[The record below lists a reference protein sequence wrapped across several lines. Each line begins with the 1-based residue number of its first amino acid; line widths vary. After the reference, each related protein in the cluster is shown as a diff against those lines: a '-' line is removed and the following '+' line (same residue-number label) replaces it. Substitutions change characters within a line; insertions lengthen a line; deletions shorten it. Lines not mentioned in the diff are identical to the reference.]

1 MKKCFL
7 RFAAV
12 VWLMTMFAGVAT
24 ANNDFLEQTQ
34 NYSVTPKGN
43 GVLHFKIPIWSY
55 GRVNNYR
62 LGIQSHVWYSSTYNA
77 KPNNDVTHFFY
88 FRSTDRQNTDNPD
101 VNSTA
106 DVDLRANSGT
116 IKITRTAG
124 GGTVQ
129 INSGSGN
136 KSLTLPAQKS
146 MDGSFK
152 RVVYLEFDWYLP
164 ENLIS
169 QKFYVGV
176 DARIFKYSA
185 DDTNNDNIYKRIWVA
200 VPDRMDGSDQLMAP
214 ELQSPYLY
222 YMDDNGTPIRDGK
235 AAIPYVVYQTPK
247 SYTTSIS
254 ATPVQVTNRAG
265 AIVVS
270 TTDSIQTGFQATF
283 TLQPNAD
290 VTTTTTRSTNRIDI
304 PAFHRIYNFTAIEQ
318 KDDMDSYNGRNVLMW
333 TLRSPQVTD
342 LMSTDYFEIQR
353 ATKSDYSD
361 AITIALEPMES
372 GKGNYSFIDDTRSAD
387 AQGVVHDTTTTYREL
402 KWNDYLLSSE
412 DGDPLCDMDLKLVAK
427 SQVLPASPIY
437 YRVRRASTAAWE
449 WNHPFAQATTL
460 NRHSFLAP
468 LAATQADYTK
478 DADFENNH
486 KVHFRVRIDN
496 AQIMDQGAVTPQN
509 CELIPTFK
517 TTRSIPDS
525 ITMTFRIDEN
535 TSSQV
540 ADISIRIPN
549 SPYGKPLNRGDN
561 VLTLPVNGV
570 NYQIWIVIKSTTM
583 SHNGYDHDFS
593 LANFTFDSD
602 HAAELDGAVFETF
615 CKSRGVFGGRYD
627 IFETGYRLM
636 PGTGASHRMKQAQQ
650 RWAAVRDT
658 IFRQMVDSM
667 QRTVNPVAGA
677 GRCMWDRGAQL
688 ILMRTLQE
696 TGTTVELNVP
706 QDSIRR
712 NDDGSWTAHITDVAN
727 MACTNY
733 SYQVRIDPSA
743 SSIRFQSPNSLQPV
757 AINGPSLYFNEAAS
771 ITSFT
776 ASKGD
781 AQRERKSGVM
791 LQWIP
796 SSAAVDEYV
805 LMRIPK
811 GSTNAA
817 DTLYRGLD
825 NSYFDVAAAP
835 GKHYEYTVVTRYE
848 CKRQRTDHSATAE
861 GWRTPYGEISGA
873 VRQTDNSGMAG
884 VTVTLAANGQ
894 TIQTVTTKADGVFL
908 FDSLTYG
915 NGTQY
920 TVTPTSQ
927 YGTFSFNN
935 TSSAVATVTLAA
947 DKCVQQGIDFVN
959 TSSVRLSGRVLFQK
973 STIPVSGVCFILN
986 GDTVRRGGSP
996 YTSGID
1002 GNFELT
1008 IPKSMPCRLRVAKA
1022 GHTFANDGWL
1032 VVTGIDTTF
1041 SLVKALDGVRFY
1053 DRTKVRLVGRVAGGL
1068 DQQALPP
1075 ALGFGK
1081 NNLGDNL
1088 QLVLQLDGDNTAHI
1102 VHNPDDLTQ
1111 DTLHFTV
1118 DSTLAIY
1125 EQKRIIIR
1133 PNIRTGEYAVDL
1145 FPVKYKVVQATAT
1158 GYATLLDVQAGMPS
1172 FDLTNAP
1179 LSVFNADS
1187 LGRHATYNA
1196 RFDRIYRNPMQVGLQ
1211 QLMYG
1216 MVQDG
1221 MGEENIGVSS
1231 IINQSRTIK
1240 LYRKDSTGA
1249 INYLFGHP
1257 IFQQGR
1263 TYQFRV
1269 GAYEDYYYNNN
1280 RYNTRDRVRLSGGT
1294 LKVYNGFKAGNNT
1307 ATAQYPLDEKG
1318 EAMISVEVDNINLQA
1333 TGTQAL
1339 RTLDLAVEREGNTT
1353 DISAVRGFVTGNNI
1367 ESGDI
1372 RAVDADIKIL
1382 DILRDPPGSGSSC
1395 YLEKGATYKS
1405 NNTWSIAVK
1414 FGVNIE
1420 SQIGTA
1426 FDQMVGVI
1434 AVTSFTGISTE
1445 AGKTHNVNL
1454 PLIGSGKYSR
1464 TVSYTYTTSEKIS
1477 TSSSPS
1483 FIGDQGD
1490 VFVGHMNEVLYGSVR
1505 AVRVIDD
1512 STFLLRQPAFQ
1523 AGYIKEVAAAHDS
1536 NGNLYHFVI
1545 AKELAL
1551 GSRMGTQ
1558 FAYTQK
1564 HIANTLIPKLINE
1577 RNALLIDA
1585 PDSVTAQST
1594 ANRLGKAVYWNQAES
1609 DDTKGLKG
1617 NYKQIVPKNVPDYS
1631 EVDKVEALN
1640 NIIVKW
1646 VSILAANE
1654 RDKVMA
1660 FQSGKKVGTFSVS
1673 GGTSREY
1680 SETYSADWTGGGNF
1694 SFGLNLSSIGSF
1706 FSGGGSAIATG
1717 ATAVSP
1723 YATALSNLTNS
1734 SQFTNHA
1741 ANQFNDL
1748 KVAGKAVGVQWETK
1762 FKRVAEASFDGT
1774 FSGKNQTISRK
1785 MGFTIAPDNFGN
1797 TTVSVYRSSIDSIF
1811 DKSVM
1816 DLVHSK
1822 ILPDPDMDNKYGSFV
1837 FFQEGGV
1844 SHCPYE
1850 GEVRT
1855 QWYYPGQFVLGNAT
1869 VPIENPKMTLDRY
1882 SISNVPAEQ
1891 AAVFRLTLV
1900 NDNTNT
1906 SGMAARGQYLSLSVE
1921 PQTNPNGAIIL
1932 IDGEPLTSASTLTF
1946 FCEPGVPIVKTVQVR
1961 RGIVDDYEDLTLRF
1975 ASTTCASIG
1984 VLTKLSVHFIPESSP
1999 VNIAYPRDKWV
2010 MNTLSARDSVG
2021 YYLPVTIDGFNIHHK
2036 NFDHIE
2042 FQYKLSTEN
2051 NEAWVTACSFYADDE
2066 LYNAA
2071 TGNKA
2076 KIINGRIEPFR
2087 FYGER
2092 DPKELNYDLRAVSF
2106 CRYGSGFVTKS
2117 SPVIS
2122 GTKDTR
2128 PPVLFGKASPANGIL
2143 TLKDNISMRFSEP
2156 IAGNWLDED
2165 NNFQILGVTN
2175 TTGITQTTSL
2185 YFDGENG
2192 HYARTK
2198 VERELA
2204 ITDLSID
2211 MLIKPASKN
2220 REMTLFSH
2228 GDAEYNFAFSLTAD
2242 NRLKL
2247 TVTDAG
2253 EVSETL
2259 LSKKMGEL
2267 SSTDFTRVIMVYDS
2281 QNETV
2286 RFYAGTQDITDKP
2299 STRWM
2304 LQNDASIFRVG
2315 ATIDSTTL
2323 FHGNMM
2329 ETRIW
2334 TKPLTPAEISN
2345 THLRH
2350 LTGYEYGLANYYPM
2364 NENKGEELSDLATG
2378 ATLFAKGLSWTRPQ
2392 GISLATNGDAV
2403 QLQPTY
2409 FARSEAEDYTL
2420 LFWFRSD
2427 NSMRDTVSLFG
2438 TSVNDSTTLEIAL
2451 HNGEIQ
2457 FRAGTVDVETAAD
2470 LTDGNW
2476 HYCALVISKTFNN
2489 GSLAIDGKK
2498 LLLFPALETGALSGT
2513 KVWMAKGL
2521 RGHIDEV
2528 CLFEQP
2534 MPSELVREFYQ
2545 QSPNGEEMGLINL
2558 LSFSELKRNAANV
2571 MELVFSPNNRRV
2583 FRDANGNVVQ
2593 KVQPLIVGDLSA
2605 QADKRNSAP
2614 IRDRGQLT
2622 RLPFTWNYQL
2632 SDLMINIKAQPR
2644 EINKR
2649 TMYLTVR
2656 DVEDINGN
2664 RLPSPVMWT
2673 VYADLNSVV
2682 WNARSHQEKLADNE
2696 QTHRFTMTITNT
2708 TGITRQF
2715 TIENLP
2721 RWLTVSPAQ
2730 GTLNAEEQ
2738 KTITFTIKAAELKI
2752 GTHHHMVY
2760 LTDDQGL
2767 TESLLLEVIKE
2778 TEPPYTNVDLNKY
2791 PTNMSLC
2798 GRVLLTSNDKR
2809 QTTIN
2814 TDPED
2819 YVYAIYNNECIGVAH
2834 PMADNQLKANDI
2846 FLTIHGNDHMER
2858 KTIRFQLW
2866 KASTGKVYNLTPDR
2880 TIHYA
2885 HGAVLGCGND
2895 EPVILTAGGSEMQTI
2910 ALKRGWNWIST
2921 YLKTS
2926 EALRQV
2932 ITAENPWTE
2941 GDIIKNPSGRSFCT
2955 YSRVED
2961 DFVGPLKKLDY
2972 RQMYMVYTATDNS
2985 MHIFGDKLSEDSL
2998 RITVQGGGK
3007 WNALPC
3013 LLDQVTILNEA
3024 LSDYYGHASVGDLIK
3039 AHNRFAVFS
3048 SDNRWVGDLTALTPG
3063 EGYLFRRMGE
3073 GPVTFRF
3080 FRSENPAP
3088 ARANTNANAD
3098 AATNMTMIAR
3108 IEAGDAKM
3116 ENTTLYAYIGSDLVG
3131 VAEPFTSP
3139 EGRPGGVP
3147 LYFLTISSDAIG
3159 STLRFELAD
3168 GTVLTPSPCGEGRGE
3183 VLSYDADAHYGS
3195 LTSPVVLTTNDELLT
3210 TKVFENGHIYII
3222 RGGERYDMTG
3232 KRIVNKSSNHK

>member
-1 MKKCFL
+1 MAAEANVDFENENNFDAYSAGNGKIHVKVLLFSERGYDHNAGRGNNQNLGNNPDPTRDATGSRMYTDKKNGDRTIQL
-7 RFAAV
+7 YYWADNYYNNTGASNKHHWPKDKGV
-12 VWLMTMFAGVAT
+12 VWVQLWGGVVECT
-24 ANNDFLEQTQ
+24 NTYD
-34 NYSVTPKGN
+34 
-43 GVLHFKIPIWSY
+43 
-55 GRVNNYR
+55 
-62 LGIQSHVWYSSTYNA
+62 GIKRTV
-77 KPNNDVTHFFY
+77 V
-88 FRSTDRQNTDNPD
+88 
-101 VNSTA
+101 A
-106 DVDLRANSGT
+106 D
-116 IKITRTAG
+116 
-124 GGTVQ
+124 GTVQ
-129 INSGSGN
+129 QIEVKRKDEGYH
-136 KSLTLPAQKS
+136 LTW
-146 MDGSFK
+146 F
-152 RVVYLEFDWYLP
+152 EFDWYPP
-164 ENLIS
+164 EDLDEEDF
-169 QKFYVGV
+169 KLYVTTDHHKWNESGFKTKTYDFGV
-176 DARIFKYSA
+176 FTGA
-185 DDTNNDNIYKRIWVA
+185 N
-200 VPDRMDGSDQLMAP
+200 GQMAP
-214 ELQSPYLY
+214 TICEPFIYAANE
-222 YMDDNGTPIRDGK
+222 NGVAGYGK
-235 AAIPYVVYQTPK
+235 LATVY
-247 SYTTSIS
+247 TSIS
-254 ATPVQVTNRAG
+254 EVNAYYTSQDLTERALAASSGMVYIEPTDTVIRGFRVRFHEKRTSDNTTWRWVWTNKVDVPAYHRIHAFAVRPYQYRHEENG
-265 AIVVS
+265 KWYVDYRYKQLS
-270 TTDSIQTGFQATF
+270 WQIQH
-283 TLQPNAD
+283 PNEAD
-290 VTTTTTRSTNRIDI
+290 VMEGD
-304 PAFHRIYNFTAIEQ
+304 
-318 KDDMDSYNGRNVLMW
+318 V
-333 TLRSPQVTD
+333 
-342 LMSTDYFEIQR
+342 FEIQR
-353 ATKSDYSD
+353 AYRADFSD
-361 AITIALEPMES
+361 AETIEAIPMVYDS
-372 GKGNYSFIDDTRSAD
+372 TKTD
-387 AQGVVHDTTTTYREL
+387 AATQMQTYTYVDLTEGAW
-402 KWNDYLLSSE
+402 WNPVENSYT
-412 DGDPLCDMDLKLVAK
+412 
-427 SQVLPASPIY
+427 IY
-437 YRVRRASTAAWE
+437 YRIRRASSAIWG
-449 WNHPFAQATTL
+449 WNPGPYNAVDSMTISSGYEQYTPGCFRDNAPF
-460 NRHSFLAP
+460 N
-468 LAATQADYTK
+468 YTV
-478 DADFENNH
+478 DADFETNRA
-486 KVHFRVRIDN
+486 VHFTWEMANGNCSSGRDSLYPGYSYHYWDAKQRLMLRKIMTEREDTILIEVPQETIRKAYDSLFYHTDNTPYSVGRIYIHYTDYANTPCVHYQYETYIDTTDVTVKNLRGKDERTTAVHPFNGPAIYYTEAANINVFAGTDKEYSEYVLLTWEPTEGETGTYAVDARPNAESQWQNLVSGITDSWYRDTYADPEQGDPWQYRLTMTYECNGSTLTRSTETTGRRNPYGKISGRIAYSDGTGCPGIEVNASRVSDGLVVQRVQTDEN
-496 AQIMDQGAVTPQN
+496 GYYLLDSVLYGGSPQYAVTPVSQN
-509 CELIPTFK
+509 AE
-517 TTRSIPDS
+517 
-525 ITMTFRIDEN
+525 FR
-535 TSSQV
+535 
-540 ADISIRIPN
+540 
-549 SPYGKPLNRGDN
+549 Y
-561 VLTLPVNGV
+561 
-570 NYQIWIVIKSTTM
+570 
-583 SHNGYDHDFS
+583 
-593 LANFTFDSD
+593 
-602 HAAELDGAVFETF
+602 
-615 CKSRGVFGGRYD
+615 
-627 IFETGYRLM
+627 
-636 PGTGASHRMKQAQQ
+636 
-650 RWAAVRDT
+650 
-658 IFRQMVDSM
+658 
-667 QRTVNPVAGA
+667 
-677 GRCMWDRGAQL
+677 
-688 ILMRTLQE
+688 
-696 TGTTVELNVP
+696 
-706 QDSIRR
+706 
-712 NDDGSWTAHITDVAN
+712 
-727 MACTNY
+727 
-733 SYQVRIDPSA
+733 
-743 SSIRFQSPNSLQPV
+743 
-757 AINGPSLYFNEAAS
+757 
-771 ITSFT
+771 
-776 ASKGD
+776 
-781 AQRERKSGVM
+781 
-791 LQWIP
+791 
-796 SSAAVDEYV
+796 
-805 LMRIPK
+805 
-811 GSTNAA
+811 
-817 DTLYRGLD
+817 
-825 NSYFDVAAAP
+825 
-835 GKHYEYTVVTRYE
+835 
-848 CKRQRTDHSATAE
+848 
-861 GWRTPYGEISGA
+861 
-873 VRQTDNSGMAG
+873 
-884 VTVTLAANGQ
+884 
-894 TIQTVTTKADGVFL
+894 
-908 FDSLTYG
+908 
-915 NGTQY
+915 
-920 TVTPTSQ
+920 
-927 YGTFSFNN
+927 NN
-935 TSSAVATVTLAA
+935 TSATFATITLSLDRCVA
-947 DKCVQQGIDFVN
+947 QNIDFEN
-959 TSSVRLSGRVLFQK
+959 ISSVRVSGRVLYEN
-973 STIPVSGVCFILN
+973 STIPMRDANFLVN
-986 GDTVRRGGSP
+986 GKLVMINGHVYKSDAS
-996 YTSGID
+996 
-1002 GNFELT
+1002 GNFEFMVPKGEGFTLQAIKDGHWFAGEGFVRMEGDSLLT
-1008 IPKSMPCRLRVAKA
+1008 L
-1022 GHTFANDGWL
+1022 T
-1032 VVTGIDTTF
+1032 
-1041 SLVKALDGVRFY
+1041 KALDGIRIY
-1053 DRTKVRLVGRVAGGL
+1053 DQTKVRLIGRLAGG
-1068 DQQALPP
+1068 DIQGTKP
-1075 ALGFGK
+1075 LGHGLSTNYLGADLKMVFE
-1081 NNLGDNL
+1081 LEGDNISRFVHYDDERDTVW
-1088 QLVLQLDGDNTAHI
+1088 QHVDATNT
-1102 VHNPDDLTQ
+1102 L
-1111 DTLHFTV
+1111 F
-1118 DSTLAIY
+1118 
-1125 EQKRIIIR
+1125 EKKRITIQ
-1133 PNIRTGEYAVDL
+1133 PDVATGEFAVDL
-1145 FPVKYKVVQATAT
+1145 FPVKYKITQATAR
-1158 GYATLLDVQAGMPS
+1158 GYATLFSEGKTSETL
-1172 FDLTNAP
+1172 DLTNAP
-1179 LSVFNADS
+1179 TTEKESVVGNDTVRYNADYS
-1187 LGRHATYNA
+1187 ITYHSPIDVTCTQLLYGRDLKYYGEVMMRRQNIANVMEEVPLATKKS
-1196 RFDRIYRNPMQVGLQ
+1196 
-1211 QLMYG
+1211 
-1216 MVQDG
+1216 DG
-1221 MGEENIGVSS
+1221 TYE
-1231 IINQSRTIK
+1231 
-1240 LYRKDSTGA
+1240 
-1249 INYLFGHP
+1249 YLFGAP
-1257 IFQQGR
+1257 VFAMR
-1263 TYQFRV
+1263 KYNFRV
-1269 GAYEDYYYNNN
+1269 TAHEDYYYNN
-1280 RYNTRDRVRLSGGT
+1280 DELSAKHEEVRINGGT
-1294 LKVYNGFKAGNNT
+1294 LKVYNGLFSGEKSDIKTYQLDTLGQAEIEVEANNVSFLLQGED
-1307 ATAQYPLDEKG
+1307 AQRPLDL
-1318 EAMISVEVDNINLQA
+1318 SVEYKGAYVEKQA
-1333 TGTQAL
+1333 FRAY
-1339 RTLDLAVEREGNTT
+1339 
-1353 DISAVRGFVTGNNI
+1353 VTGNKKKGRDFVA
-1367 ESGDI
+1367 STHGKL
-1372 RAVDADIKIL
+1372 VLL
-1382 DILRDPPGSGSSC
+1382 DILRDPPGKGYAFIEEGTTYRYNYTYNFNFTFGMSLNLGIGSSTK
-1395 YLEKGATYKS
+1395 LNMGVFAGTGAGTYAGYWTDFS
-1405 NNTWSIAVK
+1405 TVRTFSLP
-1414 FGVNIE
+1414 
-1420 SQIGTA
+1420 
-1426 FDQMVGVI
+1426 
-1434 AVTSFTGISTE
+1434 IST
-1445 AGKTHNVNL
+1445 
-1454 PLIGSGKYSR
+1454 
-1464 TVSYTYTTSEKIS
+1464 SYTCKQSASYTFTTSERIETYSGAYPHGQDADVYIGAVQNIYYGTTDAVKPIDS
-1477 TSSSPS
+1477 LTYATMQARYANGTMNTVSSGRDAQGKLWYLVIGEETEVGTYIDAT
-1483 FIGDQGD
+1483 FIYTHAYIENTLLPKLKEQRDALIYTGDSATVQSIADATGKPVYWSLVATD
-1490 VFVGHMNEVLYGSVR
+1490 DEHF
-1505 AVRVIDD
+1505 AD
-1512 STFLLRQPAFQ
+1512 STYYRMLRPT
-1523 AGYIKEVAAAHDS
+1523 GDTKMYDDEVAS
-1536 NGNLYHFVI
+1536 YNNQI
-1545 AKELAL
+1545 ADWYGLFLRNETEK
-1551 GSRMGTQ
+1551 
-1558 FAYTQK
+1558 
-1564 HIANTLIPKLINE
+1564 INAIYG
-1577 RNALLIDA
+1577 RQH
-1585 PDSVTAQST
+1585 T
-1594 ANRLGKAVYWNQAES
+1594 
-1609 DDTKGLKG
+1609 
-1617 NYKQIVPKNVPDYS
+1617 
-1631 EVDKVEALN
+1631 
-1640 NIIVKW
+1640 
-1646 VSILAANE
+1646 
-1654 RDKVMA
+1654 
-1660 FQSGKKVGTFSVS
+1660 KVGTWSVS
-1673 GGTSREY
+1673 GGTSLTHT
-1680 SETYSADWTGGGNF
+1680 ETYDYGSSYTKRVDYPNF
-1694 SFGLNLSSIGSF
+1694 SLKINPQTIKGVGGLFGQSITNKLNNMYESLSFQNAQGHNEAVDP
-1706 FSGGGSAIATG
+1706 SAIATS
-1717 ATAVSP
+1717 SP
-1723 YATALSNLTNS
+1723 
-1734 SQFTNHA
+1734 
-1741 ANQFNDL
+1741 
-1748 KVAGKAVGVQWETK
+1748 GVQW
-1762 FKRVAEASFDGT
+1762 T
-1774 FSGKNQTISRK
+1774 FSITPILDMNFDYVPEGGSSRNK
-1785 MGFTIAPDNFGN
+1785 KAGFVLKSDDAGSQ
-1797 TTVSVYRSSIDSIF
+1797 TVSVWRVVNKKEDFNVGSDDIRDFMEQNNSGGNYNDLHPDS
-1811 DKSVM
+1811 
-1816 DLVHSK
+1816 L
-1822 ILPDPDMDNKYGSFV
+1822 YGSYV
-1837 FFQEGGV
+1837 FFTEGGA
-1844 SHCPYE
+1844 SRCPYE
-1850 GEVRT
+1850 PEVKT
-1855 QWYYPGQFVLGNAT
+1855 EWYEPELTLSQPTLK
-1869 VPIENPKMTLDRY
+1869 IEDQKISLDVHER
-1882 SISNVPAEQ
+1882 SNVPVDQPAIFHVTMRNESEHHYLVD
-1891 AAVFRLTLV
+1891 ALPLAFNLKAKDASNPHGARLEMDGKPLTEEGREVKLGPGVVITKTLYVYAGEGYDFENLTL
-1900 NDNTNT
+1900 
-1906 SGMAARGQYLSLSVE
+1906 SLASE
-1921 PQTNPNGAIIL
+1921 CDRLNHPQV
-1932 IDGEPLTSASTLTF
+1932 SF
-1946 FCEPGVPIVKTVQVR
+1946 
-1961 RGIVDDYEDLTLRF
+1961 
-1975 ASTTCASIG
+1975 
-1984 VLTKLSVHFIPESSP
+1984 SVHYMPVASP
-1999 VNIAYPRDKWV
+1999 VNITTPHDKWV
-2010 MNTLSARDSVG
+2010 MNTVSPQDSAG
-2021 YYLPVTIDGFNIHHK
+2021 WYLPVTIDGFDVNYRG
-2036 NFDHIE
+2036 FDHIE

-2220 REMTLFSH
+2220 REMTLLSH

-2281 QNETV
+2281 RNETV

-2880 TIHYA
+2880 SIHYA

-2921 YLKTS
+2921 YLKTG

-3013 LLDQVTILNEA
+3013 LLDQVTILNDA
-3024 LSDYYGHASVGDLIK
+3024 LSDYYGHATVGDLIK

-3088 ARANTNANAD
+3088 ARANANANAN

-3108 IEAGDAKM
+3108 IEAGDTKL
-3116 ENTTLYAYIGSDLVG
+3116 ENTTLYAYIGSEQVG
-3131 VAEPFTSP
+3131 MATPLFLGESAE
-3139 EGRPGGVP
+3139 EG

-3159 STLRFELAD
+3159 SLLRFETEE
-3168 GTVLTPSPCGEGRGE
+3168 GIVLTPSLGGEDRAE
-3183 VLSYDADAHYGS
+3183 VSYEADAHYGS
-3195 LTSPVVLTTNDELLT
+3195 LTSPMILTPAADANVY
-3210 TKVFENGHIYII
+3210 KVFENGHIYII

-3232 KRIVNKSSNHK
+3232 KRIVNKTSNHK